1 MISLL
6 CRHLT
11 FVARD
16 GMHCILNELN
26 RLVLEKYLKVS
37 ISCIRKLSQKS
48 YRNYRSYYC
57 TEIITMNT
65 GTSTGTTNTTSTNLL
80 SFWKVV
86 IESRVGNPDTRQ
98 NKHINTGT

>member
-37 ISCIRKLSQKS
+37 ISCKRKLSQKS

-57 TEIITMNT
+57 TVIITMNT
-65 GTSTGTTNTTSTNLL
+65 VPKFIKTHYLGTFLLFYCTT
-80 SFWKVV
+80 V
-86 IESRVGNPDTRQ
+86 ILHR
-98 NKHINTGT
+98 